1 MIVWY
6 NVKGGDECRAKLRLL
21 LPKSWEP
28 PSHDGRLVKAPLED
42 SQELEKLM
50 TKAPG
55 NYRGED

>member
-6 NVKGGDECRAKLRLL
+6 NVKGGDECRAKIRLL
-21 LPKSWEP
+21 MPKSWRP
-28 PSHDGRLVKAPLED
+28 PRDDDRLVKAQLEGPE
-42 SQELEKLM
+42 ELAKLM